1 MRTPGA
7 TAERTGP
14 RVRNAAVRLFAQKG
28 FAAVGV
34 RELARAA
41 ELTSASLYHYMGAKE
56 DLLVDIMRSTIEPL
70 ITAGD
75 RALAAY
81 DSPEAQLA
89 ALAGV
94 HVWMHG
100 TEPEATLVA
109 DTELR
114 ALSGRREREM
124 IALRDRYQGLWRSVV
139 RAGVGEG
146 TFDVTDES
154 IAVIALLDLCN
165 GVSHWYAPAGRLA
178 LLDVCAVHADLA
190 LAMVRAQR
198 DGHPVRTEAMTLQHP
213 EWLLGTAP
221 NH

>member
-14 RVRNAAVRLFAQKG
+14 RVRDAAVRLFAQKG

-34 RELARAA
+34 RELAREA

-56 DLLVDIMRSTIEPL
+56 DLLVEIMRSTIEPL
-70 ITAGD
+70 VVAGD

-81 DSPEAQLA
+81 DRPEAQLA

-100 TEPEATLVA
+100 TEPQATLVA

-124 IALRDRYQGLWRSVV
+124 LALRDRYQGLWGSVV
-139 RAGVGEG
+139 RAGARDGA
-146 TFDVTDES
+146 FDVTDEA

-165 GVSHWYAPAGRLA
+165 GVSHWYDPAGRLG
-178 LLDVCAVHADLA
+178 LLDVCTAHADLA

-198 DGHPVRTEAMTLQHP
+198 GGRPVRAEGLMLEHP
-213 EWLLGTAP
+213 GSLLGRARR
-221 NH
+221 